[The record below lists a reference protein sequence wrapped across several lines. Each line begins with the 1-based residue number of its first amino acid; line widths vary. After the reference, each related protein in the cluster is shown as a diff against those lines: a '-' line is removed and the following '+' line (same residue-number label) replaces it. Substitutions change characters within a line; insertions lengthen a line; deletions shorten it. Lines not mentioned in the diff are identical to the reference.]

1 MKRLSLA
8 GLMLAAMCAFLAQAA
23 QGDSKTFA
31 SPPGQGLQ
39 AWFLDM
45 LKTLADTDDL
55 TDPAKVSAILGVKFD
70 KNVVT
75 TKPSHME
82 SFAKSFERDEYT
94 PAGTTW
100 FTAGEP
106 GYASTGNW
114 KPNGGNGF
122 VAGVDPRASGKQVNF
137 KYFKSKRFGLDG
149 DMTILRPDIPKN
161 DSQTT
166 IIFYGIDKLSCIT
179 LHDIQSFFPG
189 IYHMGA
195 TDAGSERYLY
205 YPPPGEESG
214 NVLSFEAAP
223 EGKCVTEATVHEF
236 SGFGKRIKRATL
248 KFAKCMQDAGT
259 EFCKKYPD
267 ANPRTFRAHGELKA
281 YLHESCGGTLDAYY
295 QKEPSNGEAPQEGIN
310 YFDLPAFCPYPWR
323 GK

>member
-100 FTAGEP
+100 FTAGEL

-114 KPNGGNGF
+114 KPNGPKQRF
-122 VAGVDPRASGKQVNF
+122 AS
-137 KYFKSKRFGLDG
+137 
-149 DMTILRPDIPKN
+149 
-161 DSQTT
+161 
-166 IIFYGIDKLSCIT
+166 
-179 LHDIQSFFPG
+179 
-189 IYHMGA
+189 
-195 TDAGSERYLY
+195 
-205 YPPPGEESG
+205 
-214 NVLSFEAAP
+214 
-223 EGKCVTEATVHEF
+223 
-236 SGFGKRIKRATL
+236 
-248 KFAKCMQDAGT
+248 
-259 EFCKKYPD
+259 
-267 ANPRTFRAHGELKA
+267 
-281 YLHESCGGTLDAYY
+281 
-295 QKEPSNGEAPQEGIN
+295 
-310 YFDLPAFCPYPWR
+310 
-323 GK
+323 

>member
-1 MKRLSLA
+1 MRLPRAS
-8 GLMLAAMCAFLAQAA
+8 CP
-23 QGDSKTFA
+23 GDSKTFA

-100 FTAGEP
+100 FTESEP

-137 KYFKSKRFGLDG
+137 KYFK
-149 DMTILRPDIPKN
+149 IQALR
-161 DSQTT
+161 T
-166 IIFYGIDKLSCIT
+166 GWR
-179 LHDIQSFFPG
+179 HDHP
-189 IYHMGA
+189 A
-195 TDAGSERYLY
+195 AGHS
-205 YPPPGEESG
+205 
-214 NVLSFEAAP
+214 
-223 EGKCVTEATVHEF
+223 
-236 SGFGKRIKRATL
+236 
-248 KFAKCMQDAGT
+248 
-259 EFCKKYPD
+259 
-267 ANPRTFRAHGELKA
+267 
-281 YLHESCGGTLDAYY
+281 
-295 QKEPSNGEAPQEGIN
+295 
-310 YFDLPAFCPYPWR
+310 
-323 GK
+323 